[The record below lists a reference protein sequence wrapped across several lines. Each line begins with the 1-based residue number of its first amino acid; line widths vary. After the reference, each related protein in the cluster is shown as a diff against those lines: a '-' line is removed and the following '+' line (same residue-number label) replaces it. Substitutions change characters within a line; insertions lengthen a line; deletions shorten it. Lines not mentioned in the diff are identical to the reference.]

1 MWNKAVDVPSLGLRE
16 ISECIPGAEVGSHV
30 SDQNVLMTMVTK
42 ASHES
47 PDGGARILAMQ
58 LSDRDARNATLTGF
72 RTLMADLQINA
83 SLHQSRTVNK
93 FVAKGTE
100 AKALLRS
107 PAKEVPKIGEGN
119 AVSMSSANP
128 LKRPSLLRDEANP
141 MMSAHR
147 LPSRRLSVR
156 EQVLEE
162 TASNQRRPS
171 AGPST
176 AGGANSSGGT
186 VGGGSAASTAYSD
199 EMRNQLA
206 VERSIVENMK
216 IQMMLLSNDLNERDS
231 QIRSMK
237 HKEEQYEQT
246 LTDRENMFKQDAMV
260 RMQLGKRLEQI
271 LMDKEE
277 AMEQMELLKDQVDN
291 LKATLAARA
300 SMGT

>member
-1 MWNKAVDVPSLGLRE
+1 
-16 ISECIPGAEVGSHV
+16 
-30 SDQNVLMTMVTK
+30 
-42 ASHES
+42 
-47 PDGGARILAMQ
+47 
-58 LSDRDARNATLTGF
+58 
-72 RTLMADLQINA
+72 
-83 SLHQSRTVNK
+83 
-93 FVAKGTE
+93 
-100 AKALLRS
+100 
-107 PAKEVPKIGEGN
+107 
-119 AVSMSSANP
+119 
-128 LKRPSLLRDEANP
+128 

-176 AGGANSSGGT
+176 TGGSSSSGGS
-186 VGGGSAASTAYSD
+186 GGSASNVYSD
-199 EMRNQLA
+199 EVRNQLA

-231 QIRSMK
+231 QISAMK

-291 LKATLAARA
+291 LKATLAAKA
-300 SMGT
+300 GV